1 MFSVTCLFYVGGFGW
16 WLKGLFFSFFMGCGF
31 LSVIFP
37 AFIRLSLKESCAQA
51 VLPTNVTMFFCFTV
65 IWKSIYTVGPC
76 NKVKWQ
82 TCFGVLWPNAMQDLL
97 HSSYIFLDMIC
108 SPWVYLPLKQEQ
120 FLLVTMLVGELKQ
133 RTFVLVCLGCLKRSV
148 SGRFDF

>member
-148 SGRFDF
+148 SGRSDF

>member
-1 MFSVTCLFYVGGFGW
+1 MFCVTRLFYVGRFGW
-16 WLKGLFFSFFMGCGF
+16 RLKGLFFSSFMGCGF

-37 AFIRLSLKESCAQA
+37 AFIRLSLKQSCGQA
-51 VLPTNVTMFFCFTV
+51 VLPTNVTMFFCFTI

-82 TCFGVLWPNAMQDLL
+82 TCFDVLWPNAMQDLL
-97 HSSYIFLDMIC
+97 HSSCIFLNMIC
-108 SPWVYLPLKQEQ
+108 SPWAYLPLKQEQ

-133 RTFVLVCLGCLKRSV
+133 WTSCLGCLKRSV
-148 SGRFDF
+148 SGRTDF